1 MKPFRL
7 SSLKNLRLGGKESWQ
22 PPAASW
28 QRPFALPWPH
38 PYSVRYASNLD
49 DGPNH
54 GVPLGGFGAGCI
66 GWAPNGAFNLWHL
79 DGGEHWFGVVP
90 DCQFALFEDN
100 GTTQRA
106 MALAEAPL
114 RDDSRPQAGPPLQ
127 SWNWYPASTE
137 DRSTGTV
144 AARYPVNTVHF
155 SGVYDAEVSCEAFSP
170 ILPGDYL
177 RTSYPVAVFR
187 WKLRNPTK
195 TRLCLSLMLSW
206 RNTCGWFTNTDPSA
220 AVHFRDDGSPEHNY
234 LPAIGRSLGQRNRWV
249 DVPGLQRFGAGGG
262 AV

>member
-106 MALAEAPL
+106 MALAEAPVQ
-114 RDDSRPQAGPPLQ
+114 RRFTPP
-127 SWNWYPASTE
+127 
-137 DRSTGTV
+137 
-144 AARYPVNTVHF
+144 
-155 SGVYDAEVSCEAFSP
+155 
-170 ILPGDYL
+170 
-177 RTSYPVAVFR
+177 
-187 WKLRNPTK
+187 
-195 TRLCLSLMLSW
+195 
-206 RNTCGWFTNTDPSA
+206 
-220 AVHFRDDGSPEHNY
+220 
-234 LPAIGRSLGQRNRWV
+234 GRSPHAELEMVSGQYGRTV
-249 DVPGLQRFGAGGG
+249 DRHRGSSLSTQHRSFQRCIRR
-262 AV
+262 